1 MTTILVKDS
10 LRQSVE
16 AASDGK
22 QTVLYTA
29 KGQPTFMNI
38 INKFDMFSIDPSLS
52 GTHPA
57 FIIDGVEKSQIFV
70 GTYNGV
76 VKNGELLSLPN
87 QDPANSLN
95 YDQFLA
101 YARANGNG
109 HHLITNAEWS
119 AIALSCYKNNTQPLG
134 NTYYG
139 RSSEDATQ
147 FGRRSDGVDASAGI
161 TTGSA
166 RTLTGSGPVSWRH
179 NGKYNGIS
187 DLSGN
192 VWEWNSGMRLL
203 NGEIQIIAD
212 NNAAKL
218 AIDLGATSAEW
229 KAIDGAT
236 GNLVTPDGS
245 GTTVGTVKFAASG
258 TADYTLVIS
267 SGGAFGAMTNP
278 STTKP
283 VSAAALNKLKA
294 LGLFPLVSGSANFGA
309 DGFWYNLAIESIP
322 FRGGSWNNG
331 AAAGVFALYLNLVR
345 TYTHTS
351 VGARPAFVNL

>member
-57 FIIDGVEKSQIFV
+57 FIINGVEKSQIFV

-87 QDPANSLN
+87 QDPANSIN

-147 FGRRSDGVDASAGI
+147 FGRRSDGMDASAGI

-187 DLSGN
+187 DLAGN
-192 VWEWNSGMRLL
+192 VWEWTSGMRLYM
-203 NGEIQIIAD
+203 GEIQVIAD

-218 AIDLGATSAEW
+218 AIDLTSTSAEW

-236 GNLVTPDGS
+236 GNLVTPNGS
-245 GTTVGTVKFAASG
+245 GTTAGTIKIANSG
-258 TADYTLVIS
+258 TADYTIVIS
-267 SGGAFGAMTNP
+267 DGGSFGAMTNP
-278 STTKP
+278 GINP
-283 VSAAALNKLKA
+283 VSAEALAKLKS
-294 LGLFPLVSGSANFGA
+294 LCLFPLGNAAAHGS
-309 DGFWYNLAIESIP
+309 DSVYRNLTIDSIP
-322 FRGGSWNNG
+322 VRGGNWSIG
-331 AAAGVFALYLNLVR
+331 ATAGVFALSLGGVR
-345 TYTHTS
+345 AHTYTS
-351 VGARPAFVNL
+351 LGARPAFVNL